1 LRTIRTTTDQIH
13 LFAHRVG
20 LVFAG
25 ILLII
30 TGIPLL
36 LHMGALAM
44 GEFLSII
51 ALVLAL
57 LAVAYGIPR
66 LIGWVIVALFE

>member
-1 LRTIRTTTDQIH
+1 
-13 LFAHRVG
+13 
-20 LVFAG
+20 VFAG